1 MKEKISMT
9 MTSHSRKPSTIL
21 KQADH
26 LLNLRG
32 REYGSYIDLFDRM
45 SARFTQSHGEK
56 HTPYQCAMLMVEL
69 KLARLDL
76 NKYDED
82 SLVDAI
88 NYLALAGALATD
100 KAEKTVGDIDLKDL
114 LNKPPQK

>member
-9 MTSHSRKPSTIL
+9 MTSHSKKPSTIL
-21 KQADH
+21 KQADN
-26 LLNLRG
+26 LLSLRG

-45 SARFTQSHGEK
+45 SERFTQSHGEK

-82 SLVDAI
+82 SLIDAI

-100 KAEKTVGDIDLKDL
+100 KAEKTVGDIDWKDL